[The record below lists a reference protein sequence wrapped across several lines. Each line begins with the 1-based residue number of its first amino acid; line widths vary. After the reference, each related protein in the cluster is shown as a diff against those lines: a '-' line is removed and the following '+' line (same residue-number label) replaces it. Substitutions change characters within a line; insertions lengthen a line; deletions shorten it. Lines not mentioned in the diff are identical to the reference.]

1 MTDEQRRVMYM
12 RQKRKLKVDSKGI
25 TILEVLIAMVVLSIS
40 LLLLLNMAMVA
51 ADSNDWSNK
60 TTLAT
65 QMLQDKI
72 EQLRSST
79 DLSNGNDSTAGIS
92 RSWTV
97 TNVGRHLRQVSV
109 QVNWTNIKGQSKS
122 NSVTALVEVDTI

>member
-1 MTDEQRRVMYM
+1 M
-12 RQKRKLKVDSKGI
+12 RQKRKITADSKGI

-65 QMLQDKI
+65 QLLQDKI
-72 EQLRSST
+72 EQLRSAT
-79 DLSNGNDSTAGIS
+79 NLTNGSDSTSGIT

-97 TNVGRHLRQVSV
+97 TNAGHHLRQVSV